1 MAEQDD
7 SEITLGVG
15 RLLML
20 FFGLVVLCGIF
31 LGLGYTMGRN
41 SMKIETSAAAEGMP
55 APTAVS
61 GASKPLAG
69 QNGDAKAVEC
79 PQGQNCGTAG
89 ATPNDLTFYKAVEQ
103 KDAVAQTPAPQSKAT
118 ETQGQKAAQPPE
130 MKLAPNTGFMVQ
142 VAAVSRH
149 EDAEALTD
157 ALRKKQYPVVIINT
171 PTDKLFHVQLGP
183 FADVKDAEA
192 MKGRLVNDGYN
203 PIVKR

>member
-1 MAEQDD
+1 MSEQYD

-41 SMKIETSAAAEGMP
+41 SMRIETSAATEGMP
-55 APTAVS
+55 GATAVP
-61 GASKPLAG
+61 GATKPLAG
-69 QNGDAKAVEC
+69 QNSQVKPVEC
-79 PQGQNCGTAG
+79 PPDQTCPLAAGTP
-89 ATPNDLTFYKAVEQ
+89 PNDMTFYKAVEQ
-103 KDAVAQTPAPQSKAT
+103 KDAQTQAPATDAKSA
-118 ETQGQKAAQPPE
+118 EAQKAAQAPE
-130 MKLAPNTGFMVQ
+130 MKPGPSAGFMVQ
-142 VAAVSRH
+142 VAAVSKR

-157 ALRKKQYPVVIINT
+157 ALRKKQYPVVIIST

-192 MKGRLVNDGYN
+192 MKGRLVGDGYN
-203 PIVKR
+203 PIVKK